1 MKNRIVLFIVSFFI
15 ICLFFWWGRG
25 PKSITGGEAY
35 NKQYEI
41 TFFQKTISGIPKK
54 NNFIPADRNNTLVEL
69 NIIGNQSKLEL
80 ENLVIFDSSGN
91 EMEFVYDKD
100 VLVNGLKSSENTN
113 SLWLYKNNSDHW
125 IVGYN
130 SESDIGRFNFDVKD
144 FGWIFVH
151 GKDVIFL
158 AIIVSSLILL
168 YFIQKAGYGEKIYLR
183 PIAGLKAIEEAVG
196 RATEM
201 GKSVLFVP
209 GYMNWIR

>member
-1 MKNRIVLFIVSFFI
+1 M
-15 ICLFFWWGRG
+15 
-25 PKSITGGEAY
+25 
-35 NKQYEI
+35 
-41 TFFQKTISGIPKK
+41 
-54 NNFIPADRNNTLVEL
+54 VEL

-125 IVGYN
+125 TVGYN

-209 GYMNWIR
+209 GISDLDQVE